1 VNMTD
6 RGLRRSQA
14 GGVTYSGLVKSIN
27 NSILVVLGLILLL
40 AVHGG
45 QALRPFGV
53 NINVRDVRG
62 QRPPFIMPR
71 FDALL
76 GLRRLRDL
84 KQSNQDQNPLM
95 DKQEESQDSDS
106 EISQPEFNQP
116 SYFGPFSAWGT
127 HKRQGGPR
135 NGNMN
140 NINGIRLRNAIPLSI
155 MDNID
160 TLRRGL
166 MRELA
171 LRRMAEQRR
180 EMVKTSEDL
189 KNSIGKR

>member
-1 VNMTD
+1 MVKMTD
-6 RGLRRSQA
+6 RGLRLRQA
-14 GGVTYSGLVKSIN
+14 GVTYSGLVKSIN
-27 NSILVVLGLILLL
+27 NSILVVLGLILLV

-45 QALRPFGV
+45 ESLRPFGV

-71 FDALL
+71 FDVL

-84 KQSNQDQNPLM
+84 KQSNQDQNQLTTR
-95 DKQEESQDSDS
+95 QEESPDSDS
-106 EISQPEFNQP
+106 EIAPELTQP
-116 SYFGPFSAWGT
+116 SYFGPFSAWGSGFP
-127 HKRQGGPR
+127 KRQGPR
-135 NGNMN
+135 NGNANHM
-140 NINGIRLRNAIPLSI
+140 NGIRLRNAIPLSI

-171 LRRMAEQRR
+171 LRRLAHERH
-180 EMVKTSEDL
+180 EMVKSSEEL
-189 KNSIGKR
+189 KNSLGKR